1 MLIKQ
6 RNPSTGDTHRQVG
19 GCRWAGGRKKG
30 VVGSSD
36 IQQTCQCDNGATSLP
51 AEWSM
56 SVCVYLK
63 QLHSQKSYQQKKTGR
78 SKVAEH
84 LRKGSWAIKNILW
97 MPRPGR

>member
-1 MLIKQ
+1 V
-6 RNPSTGDTHRQVG
+6 THTAK
-19 GCRWAGGRKKG
+19 WAAAGGLAGAKRG
-30 VVGSSD
+30 WWAAATSV
-36 IQQTCQCDNGATSLP
+36 QTCQCDNGATSLP

-63 QLHSQKSYQQKKTGR
+63 QLHSQKSDQQKKNGR